1 MNIFD
6 CAIKI
11 EEETKAY
18 YQGLEA
24 EAMEPEM
31 KILFSMLAASEE
43 EHQRKLRRLRKKMDG
58 AMLDGLTSNV
68 CRFRPLLSQ
77 KELLEETGRDPNL
90 YRFAVGNEEQEIR
103 FYEELASAATNEKT
117 RKGLRM
123 LAQEERRHLQKVTN
137 IYSFVE
143 TPKTFLA
150 WSEFSNMREL

>member
-11 EEETKAY
+11 EEETKTY
-18 YQGLEA
+18 YRGLEA

-31 KILFSMLAASEE
+31 KVLFSMLAASEE
-43 EHQRKLRRLRKKMDG
+43 EHQRKLRRLRKRMEG
-58 AMLDGLTSNV
+58 ARLDGLTNNV

-77 KELLEETGRDPNL
+77 RELLEETGRDPNL
-90 YRFAVGNEEQEIR
+90 YRFAVANEEQDIR
-103 FYEELASAATNEKT
+103 FYEELASAATDQTT
-117 RKGLRM
+117 RKGLLM

-150 WSEFSNMREL
+150 WSEFSNRQEL